1 MNGFVTEPECVLVG
15 KPIIEVDGVM
25 KFLEEHDF
33 VWPEL
38 TDKIKSMMSLGDD
51 DGEWLV
57 EMAGRNCYQSWAK
70 WGETIKGRSHED
82 HIRHLIEIGH
92 GSCLE
97 HATFNFVIWNISR
110 SCSHELVR
118 HRIASYSQ
126 LSQRYVDSSNV
137 SFVVPPAIQE
147 LAKTDPEAYKMWVEH
162 CERSRQLYEEL
173 TTRLSNMYG
182 DIESKLERRK
192 KARQAA
198 RSVLPNAT
206 ETKIFVT
213 MNARAI
219 RHFIELRGSPSADV
233 EIRKLAVKMCRI
245 LQDKAPLFAHGI
257 EIVKLEDGTEG
268 VTSKYK
274 RV

>member
-1 MNGFVTEPECVLVG
+1 MQSFVTEPEVVLIG
-15 KPIIEVDGVM
+15 KPILEIDGVM

-38 TDKIKSMMSLGDD
+38 TEKLESMMSLGDND
-51 DGEWLV
+51 AEWLV
-57 EMAGRNCYQSWAK
+57 EMAGRNCYQSWARH
-70 WGETIKGRSHED
+70 GEEPKGRNHND
-82 HIRHLIEIGH
+82 HVKHLIEVAH
-92 GSCLE
+92 GAAIE
-97 HATFNFVIWNISR
+97 HANFNFMIWNVSR
-110 SCSHELVR
+110 SLTHELVR

-126 LSQRYVDSSNV
+126 LSQRYVDSSDV

-147 LAKTDPEAYKMWVEH
+147 LAKVDPDTYRKWVEH

-173 TTRLSNMYG
+173 TSRLSEMYENV
-182 DIESKLERRK
+182 ESKLERRK
-192 KARQAA
+192 QARQAA

-219 RHFIELRGSPSADV
+219 RHLVELRANPSADV
-233 EIRKLAVKMCRI
+233 EIRSLAVKVCRI
-245 LQDKAPLFAHGI
+245 LQEKAPLLAHGL
-257 EIVKLEDGTEG
+257 EIVKLEDNTEA
-268 VTSKYK
+268 VKSAYL